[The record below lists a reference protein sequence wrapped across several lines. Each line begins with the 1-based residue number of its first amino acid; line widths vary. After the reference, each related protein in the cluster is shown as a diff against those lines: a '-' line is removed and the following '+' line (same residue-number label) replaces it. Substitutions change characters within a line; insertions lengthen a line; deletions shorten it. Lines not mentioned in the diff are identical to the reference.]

1 MTTSSGSK
9 SVTKSL
15 ACVSAPPMSSRRSC
29 DGPGRLSSGLWDMQ
43 YRAMGT
49 LKISASRCQGEDLEE
64 RGTHV
69 GGELS
74 DTRARDAAIGAQEQH
89 GFLVSVEPGLELT
102 GPVADNSHVGI
113 VIAIPVQ
120 LGQWPGCDELGAQ
133 RLPIRKCLGAEN
145 FPRIVVPAHDGEP
158 AADNV
163 VEQDVL
169 LLSGIH
175 PGLDEQRPDRR
186 IVSPRFGVYD
196 GALLV
201 SRHRLESPFGP
212 ITLWGRH
219 KRSG

>member
-43 YRAMGT
+43 HRAMGT
-49 LKISASRCQGEDLEE
+49 LKITASRCQGEDLEE

-74 DTRARDAAIGAQEQH
+74 NTRARDTAIGAQEQH
-89 GFLVSVEPGLELT
+89 GFLVSVEPGLELA
-102 GPVADNSHVGI
+102 GPVADDSHVGI
-113 VIAIPVQ
+113 VVAVPVQ
-120 LGQWPGCDELGAQ
+120 LRQWPSGDERGAQ
-133 RLPIRKCLGAEN
+133 RLPIRKCFGAQD

-163 VEQDVL
+163 VEQHVL
-169 LLSGIH
+169 LLSGID
-175 PGLDEQRPDRR
+175 PGLDEQRPDGR
-186 IVSPRFGVYD
+186 IIPPRLGVHY

-201 SRHRLESPFGP
+201 SRHRLESHLEH
-212 ITLWGRH
+212 ISLE
-219 KRSG
+219 